1 MRFVD
6 ATSSFDETGHLA
18 RLTTMVVE
26 ECQYERELVVNHGPR
41 YLESNMRSMLEALVE
56 AQ

>member
-1 MRFVD
+1 MD
-6 ATSSFDETGHLA
+6 PTSSFETGHLTL
-18 RLTTMVVE
+18 LTTLVVE
-26 ECQYERELVVNHGPR
+26 EGQYERELVAMNHCPR